1 MALKSISH
9 LSILV
14 MVCIAIYLFYDLST
28 ALIFSSIAALSILII
43 GFFICVLGLFKFGY
57 QVTAEVEINFFE
69 LLLLIGSLAVPFAFL
84 LTAVI

>member
-14 MVCIAIYLFYDLST
+14 MVCIGIYLFYDLST

-43 GFFICVLGLFKFGY
+43 GFFVCVLGLFKFGY
-57 QVTAEVEINFFE
+57 QVTTEVEINFFE
-69 LLLLIGSLAVPFAFL
+69 LLLLIGSLAVPFTFL